1 MWGAFVRDVD
11 DTVPLVG
18 SPAGL
23 HISRVCNRDGPS
35 RGETACSAAPVEME
49 EGKGSVLAGESRIRE
64 SLEWKQEAVGR
75 IRPALGGFVGD
86 CG

>member
-11 DTVPLVG
+11 YG
-18 SPAGL
+18 SAGRIPSGAPHL
-23 HISRVCNRDGPS
+23 AVSIRDGPS